1 MNVLLSHGSPNEVH
15 RHAVEALAQKVSALL
30 GEPVNAAFLDDDLPK
45 GEKILPLFLLHGR
58 HLERD
63 VPKMLAS
70 TQSQLISGPAE
81 YPAEMAQMAFEL
93 ASTQRKKQ
101 RAVMFALYRLG
112 AADALMAELYDRSK
126 KFSLPAIAAL
136 HGQCS
141 AASVLELWK
150 REGFAEVLIQPV
162 LLFPG
167 HSIDA
172 LGKVAEKSGL
182 GYSVGPALS
191 EHPDFTDW
199 LAGRFRESA

>member
-1 MNVLLSHGSPNEVH
+1 MNILLSHGSPNDVH

-45 GEKILPLFLLHGR
+45 NAKILPLFLLHGR

-63 VPKMLAS
+63 VPKMLES
-70 TQSQLISGPAE
+70 TQSQLIDGPAE
-81 YPAEMAQMAFEL
+81 YPADMAQMAFEL
-93 ASTQRKKQ
+93 ASKQREKQ

-112 AADALMAELYDRSK
+112 AADTLMAELYDRSK

-167 HSIDA
+167 HSMDA
-172 LGKVAEKSGL
+172 LAELAASSGL
-182 GYSVGPALS
+182 AVSIGPVLS
-191 EHPDFTDW
+191 EHPRFVEW
-199 LAGRFRESA
+199 LAGRFQETV

>member
-1 MNVLLSHGSPNEVH
+1 LNILLSHGSPNNVH

-45 GEKILPLFLLHGR
+45 GAKILPLFLLHGR

-63 VPKMLAS
+63 VPKMLES
-70 TQSQLISGPAE
+70 TQSQLIDGPAA
-81 YPAEMAQMAFEL
+81 YPADMAQMAFEL
-93 ASTQRKKQ
+93 ASTQREKQ

-112 AADALMAELYDRSK
+112 AADTLMAELYDRSK

-136 HGQCS
+136 HGQS
-141 AASVLELWK
+141 NAASVLELWK
-150 REGFAEVLIQPV
+150 REGLAEVLIQPV

-172 LGKVAEKSGL
+172 LGEIAEKSGL
-182 GYSVGPALS
+182 NFSVGPTLS
-191 EHPDFTDW
+191 EHPGFTDW
-199 LAGRFRESA
+199 LADRFRKSA